1 MNHFQISII
10 WESWPELMKGASLTL
25 NITCVSFVLAL
36 GIGFVV
42 GISRSKSKVLKGLLA
57 PYVELFR
64 GTPLLIQLFFIY
76 YAMPVTGFS
85 MDNMTA
91 AYVGVGLCGGAY
103 ISEII
108 RAALGSIPR
117 EQEEAALASGLSWLQ
132 TMWYVILPQAIRV
145 AIPPLMNSLST
156 MLKETSLVSVLAI
169 NELTRTG
176 QMVYSRTF
184 RPFEIYTAVAI
195 MYFLMTYS
203 LTLVSYWLE
212 NKFQRG
218 QL

>member
-1 MNHFQISII
+1 MNRFQFSII
-10 WESWPELMKGASLTL
+10 HESWPELMKGAYLTL
-25 NITCVSFVLAL
+25 NITSVSFILAL
-36 GIGFVV
+36 GIGVAV
-42 GISRSKSKVLKGLLA
+42 GISRSNSKALKFVLA

-76 YAMPVTGFS
+76 YAMPITGFS
-85 MDNMTA
+85 LNNMAA

-108 RAALGSIPR
+108 RASLGSIPR
-117 EQEEAALASGLSWLQ
+117 EQEEAARASGLNWLQ
-132 TMWYVILPQAIRV
+132 TMWCVILPQAMQV

-156 MLKETSLVSVLAI
+156 TLKETSLVSVLAI

-184 RPFEIYTAVAI
+184 RPFEIYTAVAL
-195 MYFLMTYS
+195 MYFIMTYS
-203 LTLVSYWLE
+203 LTLASYWLE
-212 NKFQRG
+212 RRFRG
-218 QL
+218 AHA